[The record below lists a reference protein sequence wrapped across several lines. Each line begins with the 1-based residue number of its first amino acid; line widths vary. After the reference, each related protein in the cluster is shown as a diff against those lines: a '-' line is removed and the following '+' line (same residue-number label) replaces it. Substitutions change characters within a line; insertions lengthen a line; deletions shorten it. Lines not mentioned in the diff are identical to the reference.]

1 MAPSRDPEQRRPP
14 DMPGRGASKAGAF
27 SVSLFLFALLMLMP
41 PILTLVEDAGDL
53 FDIPVVYIFLFS
65 VWIAVV
71 GAIYLIAERVRRPD
85 DPES

>member
-1 MAPSRDPEQRRPP
+1 MAPSSDPEQRRPP
-14 DMPGRGASKAGAF
+14 DLPGRGAGKAGAM

-41 PILTLVEDAGDL
+41 PILMLVEDAGDL
-53 FDIPVVYIFLFS
+53 FHVPVVYIFLFS

-85 DPES
+85 EPGE